1 MALSSLAV
9 SQLKHAQDNQDR
21 DVKEQIEKMQDAL
34 RRLQAP
40 TNALDVALGQNAF
53 FESQRRLKAIQGV
66 SHAGMV
72 AELIF
77 VSIFSSFDAYLNHLL
92 RDLYSRLPRLLHTLS
107 QKEIQFSELLKHSK
121 DEIIESAINS
131 DLDGLLRENYTKIF
145 EKLELKFKLST
156 LRKFDNW
163 PAFIECSQRRNII
176 THCDGIANRHYLD
189 VCISENAPVDAGIK
203 VGLKIGVSQ
212 AYLLKAIE
220 VVSEVGLKLGQVLW
234 RTIGAPAI
242 AAADVHLAELLFDLL
257 KLENWTLAL
266 RMGEFGQELCKL
278 PNQQQRSD
286 RSLKM
291 IIINHAQAAKWSG
304 DLEGASRIVDVVEWS
319 GSSHEFC
326 LAVACIKEEWD
337 NASKLM
343 HEIGPNAKFMP
354 IHGYV
359 GWPIFR
365 EFRTKD
371 QFSSAFRSIF
381 GVEFVSEVRKE
392 TESPQILEDESHAT
406 GSNP

>member
-1 MALSSLAV
+1 
-9 SQLKHAQDNQDR
+9 
-21 DVKEQIEKMQDAL
+21 
-34 RRLQAP
+34 
-40 TNALDVALGQNAF
+40 
-53 FESQRRLKAIQGV
+53 
-66 SHAGMV
+66 MV

-92 RDLYSRLPRLLHTLS
+92 RDLYSRFPQLLHTLS

-145 EKLELKFKLST
+145 EKLETKFKIST

-163 PAFIECSQRRNII
+163 PAFVECSQRRNII

-189 VCISENAPVDAGIK
+189 LCMSEK
-203 VGLKIGVSQ
+203 VQMDQNIRVGVKIGVSQ
-212 AYLLKAIE
+212 SYLLDAID

-234 RTIGAPAI
+234 RTIGTPAI
-242 AAADVHLAELLFDLL
+242 TAADAHLAELLFDLL
-257 KLENWTLAL
+257 KLENWTLAR
-266 RMGEFGQELCKL
+266 RMGEFGHELCKL
-278 PNQQQRSD
+278 PNQHQRSD

-304 DLEGASRIVDVVEWS
+304 DQEGASRIVDVVEWS

-326 LAVACIKEEWD
+326 LAVACIKEDWE

-343 HEIGPNAKFMP
+343 HEIGPNSKYMP
-354 IHGYV
+354 VHGYI

-365 EFRTKD
+365 EFRTNE
-371 QFSSAFRSIF
+371 QFLSAFRSIF
-381 GVEFVSEVRKE
+381 GVEFVTEVRKE
-392 TESPQILEDESHAT
+392 TESPQILEGESHAT
-406 GSNP
+406 GSNS